1 MRCSTSRAAWPS
13 RDRNGI
19 DDKVGWTVGAGLEYA
34 VSPAWSVKGEY
45 LYVDLGSETF
55 NTNLAA
61 GGFPLASFTHT
72 VKLTESIG
80 RFGLNYKWGS
90 PLVARY

>member
-1 MRCSTSRAAWPS
+1 MSSHAPGGSPNEPTEGPDNWS
-13 RDRNGI
+13 GFY
-19 DDKVGWTVGAGLEYA
+19 VG
-34 VSPAWSVKGEY
+34 VSAKGEY

-72 VKLTESIG
+72 VRLIESIG
-80 RFGLNYKWGS
+80 RLGLNYKGGS
-90 PLVARY
+90 PVVARY